1 MKKFIVL
8 MTCLFLAVS
17 AFSQNL
23 KISGTLVDRD
33 TKEGVMLVTIQM
45 LKTDSTYVKGVV
57 SDDKGHFSISA
68 PNAGTFILKFT
79 SVGYTTM
86 TKTVK
91 VTGKSDVSLGE
102 ITFGADAIMLKGAT
116 VVAQAARVTVKED
129 TFVYNASAYR
139 TPEGSVV
146 EELVKRIPGAQVS
159 DDGTV
164 TINGKEVKKILV
176 DGKEFMT
183 GDTKTALKNL
193 PTSIIDKIKAYDE
206 KSDLAK
212 VTGIDDGEEQ
222 TVLDFGIKK
231 GMNKGFFGNA
241 DLSVGTQDRYAE
253 RLMGAVFKDHTRVM
267 LMGNLNN
274 VNDRGFPGGGG
285 GGHFGGGLQGLN
297 TNKMFGTN
305 FNFEPNDKFKMDGGV
320 RWNHS
325 NGDVR
330 TEQSVEN
337 FVSSAGSFS
346 NSRSQ
351 SRTRSDSWNA
361 NMRLEWKPDTMTN
374 IMFRPKFSYSTSD
387 GKSTSTS
394 ASYSDDPYQYVSDPL
409 LAESIKTMADNGLMV
424 NTRSNNS
431 ITYSDSKSVGGML
444 QINRKLNSKGRN
456 ATIRTDV
463 SYGENGSKSLSTS
476 NVHLYQVKDA
486 FGNDSTY
493 QTNRF
498 NTTPTKTMSYSLQFT
513 YSEPIFRAMFL
524 QFSYKFN
531 YKYNKS
537 ERSTYDFSNLG
548 ESFFD
553 DVPID
558 YRGWNN
564 YFALLESPLSS
575 YIDNDLSRYSE
586 YKNYIHDI
594 QVMLR
599 VIRPKY
605 NMNVGV
611 LVQPQKTRFIQNYQ
625 GVSTDTIRNVVNVT
639 PTFDFRY
646 RFSKL
651 SNLRINYRGTTSQPS
666 MTDLLDI
673 VDDSDP
679 LNITMGNP
687 GLKPS
692 FTNTF
697 RLFYNNYIQEHQRAI
712 MAHINYSNTRNSI
725 SNMVTY
731 NEQTGG
737 RITKAENVNGN
748 WNASGAFMFN
758 TALDSI
764 GYWTVSSFTNVKY
777 NNYVGYLAL
786 DMNSDSRKNTTKTTQ
801 LSEQLSASFR
811 NSWLELTLD
820 GSVDFTHSRNLLQSQ
835 SNLDTW
841 QFSYGGYATFYLPWG
856 TSLATDLHQNSRRG
870 YNDNSMNTNELI
882 WNIQLSQSFLKSKAL
897 TVSLQIYDVLR
908 NQSNF
913 SRVINAMQRSDTQ
926 YNSINSYAMLHVVY
940 RINVF
945 PGSKSSDRRGNRSM
959 DRPAGPPPEGAPMGP
974 PPGGAPGGRPAGPPP
989 GGFHGG
995 FGGR

>member
-1 MKKFIVL
+1 MKRIFLIACFVL
-8 MTCLFLAVS
+8 AAVIS
-17 AFSQNL
+17 AHAQNL
-23 KISGTLVDRD
+23 KITGTLVDRD
-33 TKEGVMLVTIQM
+33 TKEGVMLVTVQM
-45 LKTDSTYVKGVV
+45 LKSDSTYVKGVL
-57 SDDKGHFSISA
+57 SDERGRFSIVA
-68 PNAGTFILKFT
+68 PAPGSYILKFT
-79 SVGYTTM
+79 SVGYTTLA
-86 TKTVK
+86 KNVK
-91 VTGKSDVSLGE
+91 VTGKSNVSLGN
-102 ITFGADAIMLKGAT
+102 ISFGADAIMLEGAT
-116 VVAQAARVTVKED
+116 VVGQAARVTVKED

-241 DLSVGTQDRYAE
+241 DVSAGTHDRYTE
-253 RLMGAVFKDHTRVM
+253 RLMGALFKDKTRVM
-267 LMGNLNN
+267 LMGNANN

-285 GGHFGGGLQGLN
+285 GGRFGGGQQGLN
-297 TNKMFGTN
+297 SSKMLGTN
-305 FNFEPNDKFKMDGGV
+305 FNFEPSNKFKMDGSV

-325 NGDVR
+325 NGNVR
-330 TEQSVEN
+330 TEQSSEN
-337 FVSSAGSFS
+337 FVSTVGSFS
-346 NSRSQ
+346 NSLSQ

-361 NMRLEWKPDTMTN
+361 RMRLEWKPDTMTN
-374 IMFRPKFSYSTSD
+374 IMFRPSFSYSTSD

-394 ASYSDDPYQYVSDPL
+394 ASYNDDPYMYVTDPL
-409 LAESIKTMADNGLMV
+409 SAESIRLMAGNGLMV
-424 NTRSNNS
+424 NTRTNNS

-444 QINRKLNSKGRN
+444 QLNRKLNSKGRN
-456 ATIRTDV
+456 ATLRADV

-476 NVHLYQVKDA
+476 NVHLYQLKDA

-498 NTTPTKTMSYSLQFT
+498 NTTPTKTLNYSLQFT
-513 YSEPIFRAMFL
+513 YSEPIFKAMFL

-548 ESFFD
+548 EEFFD
-553 DVPID
+553 GVPVD

-564 YFALLESPLSS
+564 YFARLDKPVTDYL
-575 YIDNDLSRYSE
+575 DGDLSRYSE

-599 VIRPKY
+599 VIRQKY
-605 NMNVGV
+605 NFNVGV
-611 LVQPQKTRFIQNYQ
+611 MVQPQKTRFIQRYQ
-625 GVSTDTIRNVVNVT
+625 GVNTDTVRNVVNVT
-639 PTFDFRY
+639 PTLDFRY

-731 NEQTGG
+731 DEETGG
-737 RITKAENVNGN
+737 RTTKPQNINGN

-764 GYWTVSSFTNVKY
+764 GYWTVSTFTNVRY
-777 NNYVGYLAL
+777 NNYVGYLSL
-786 DMNSDSRKNTTKTTQ
+786 DGKSNSQKNTTKTTQ
-801 LSEQLSASFR
+801 LGEQLTASFR
-811 NSWLELTLD
+811 NSWIEVSLD
-820 GSVDFTHSRNLLQSQ
+820 GSVDYTHTRNLLQSQ

-841 QFSYGGYATFYLPWG
+841 QFSYGGYTTIYLPWG

-870 YNDNSMNTNELI
+870 FNDNSMNTNELI
-882 WNIQLSQSFLKSKAL
+882 WNIQLSQSFLKGNAL
-897 TVSLQIYDVLR
+897 TVSLQFYDILH

-913 SRVINAMQRSDTQ
+913 SRTINAMQRSDTQ
-926 YNSINSYAMLHVVY
+926 YNSINSYAMLHAVY
-940 RINVF
+940 RVNLF
-945 PGSKSSDRRGNRSM
+945 GGKNSRNQEPPG
-959 DRPAGPPPEGAPMGP
+959 DRPRMGP
-974 PPGGAPGGRPAGPPP
+974 PPGGPRGAAPPP
-989 GGFHGG
+989 GGPGGRGFRGG